1 MELFHSNWHKILNR
15 REFNGILIYIF
26 IPGSAMNSKVIFLN
40 GFSKEEALKIMRAVK
55 STIENPDDAA
65 FCMGTEANRE
75 WLVKDLI
82 AEVREEHDYMK
93 KNPPE
98 INKSE

>member
-1 MELFHSNWHKILNR
+1 
-15 REFNGILIYIF
+15 
-26 IPGSAMNSKVIFLN
+26 MNSKVIFLN